1 MTARQLSALSVPADV
16 TDLESTLTRIAY
28 LMARAKQHHSIAAE
42 AGVPVERAAVPI
54 LRLLADS
61 GPLRTGELAVR
72 LAVEAPHITRQV
84 HRLEELDYVARVAD
98 PGDRRAH
105 QVQLTPAGR
114 DAADRIRAVSQRRV
128 HDALAHWSP
137 QDRSQ
142 LAMLF
147 HRMVDDFLAHAPDET
162 GGTT

>member
-1 MTARQLSALSVPADV
+1 MSVRQPAALSVPADV
-16 TDLESTLTRIAY
+16 VVLESTLTRIAY
-28 LMARAKQHHSIAAE
+28 LMARAKQHHRLAAE
-42 AGVPVERAAVPI
+42 ADVPVDRAAVPI

-61 GPLRTGELAVR
+61 GPQRPGELAVR

-84 HRLEELDYVARVAD
+84 HRLEELDYLERVAD

-128 HDALAHWSP
+128 QDALAHWSP
-137 QDRSQ
+137 RDREQ
-142 LAMLF
+142 LAILF
-147 HRMVDDFLAHAPDET
+147 RRMVDDFLAHASDDT
-162 GGTT
+162 HLV